1 MSQGSAAPRPMK
13 LISALARSLG
23 LRWVSLWQLLGA
35 RGGEQRSG
43 PWPEECRTKW
53 KSWRM
58 LNRREESMQKIAD
71 KSVWAL
77 WFWFISLWWAS
88 NLQTGRVTCFGTSV
102 RWFVNFAFSCV
113 LPIPLFVFTWGTERF
128 AWGAPHLTKT
138 TSPSRRRLVGLVSHD
153 VSRRGSKRLPV
164 TNGVLNHMPHRHYS
178 ALSVVFWPPVRPSTK
193 AGLVAPGDALQKH
206 QFPLQAAKGWFADKP
221 TVKKDAKDSFVE
233 GIRKRV

>member
-1 MSQGSAAPRPMK
+1 MK

-23 LRWVSLWQLLGA
+23 PRWVSLWQLLGA

-43 PWPEECRTKW
+43 PWPEECPTKW

-77 WFWFISLWWAS
+77 WFWFISFPWGS
-88 NLQTGRVTCFGTSV
+88 NLQTGRVTCFGASV

-128 AWGAPHLTKT
+128 DAFCLGRTLTKT
-138 TSPSRRRLVGLVSHD
+138 TSPSHCRLVGLVSHD
-153 VSRRGSKRLPV
+153 VSRRGSKR
-164 TNGVLNHMPHRHYS
+164 
-178 ALSVVFWPPVRPSTK
+178 
-193 AGLVAPGDALQKH
+193 
-206 QFPLQAAKGWFADKP
+206 
-221 TVKKDAKDSFVE
+221 
-233 GIRKRV
+233 I